1 MCSFDWVLE
10 TSNKMFFI
18 FCSGSPNIDF
28 VQKSDWKMI
37 LFVFYSSSHITQH
50 TNELVLAVGT
60 LTNRDLRLNFKIVGT
75 LTNCGFTS

>member
-1 MCSFDWVLE
+1 
-10 TSNKMFFI
+10 MFFI

-50 TNELVLAVGT
+50 PNELVLAVGT
-60 LTNRDLRLNFKIVGT
+60 LTNRGFTVKLK
-75 LTNCGFTS
+75 NCGNSHKLWIYG

>member
-1 MCSFDWVLE
+1 
-10 TSNKMFFI
+10 MFFI

-50 TNELVLAVGT
+50 PNELVLAVGT
-60 LTNRDLRLNFKIVGT
+60 LTNR
-75 LTNCGFTS
+75 GFTVKL

>member
-1 MCSFDWVLE
+1 
-10 TSNKMFFI
+10 MFFI

-60 LTNRDLRLNFKIVGT
+60 LTNR
-75 LTNCGFTS
+75 GFTS